1 MPRLIVP
8 AQLRDLTG
16 GEKELLLDGNTVGE
30 VLRALVARYPAV
42 KSRIFDEEGAI
53 EPTIA
58 IAVDGEVERHYPN
71 FKVRPDSELSII
83 PAIGGG

>member
-1 MPRLIVP
+1 MPRLMVP
-8 AQLRDLTG
+8 AQLRELTG
-16 GEKELLLDGNTVGE
+16 GERELELDGGTVGE
-30 VLRALVARYPAV
+30 VLHALVTRYPKV
-42 KSRIFDEEGAI
+42 KDRIFDEEGAI

-71 FKVRPDSELSII
+71 FKVGPDSELSII